1 MTDLSLKDQ
10 IVGAID
16 DEMYAY
22 CGDIRGQEDAA
33 DAILELLKGAVT
45 TDAVEALSNYQQA
58 DMDGIIVTV
67 SRQAI
72 EECLPVLRILAALGV
87 K

>member
-1 MTDLSLKDQ
+1 MTDLRNNIGYTIAEYTTGGDQ
-10 IVGAID
+10 
-16 DEMYAY
+16 YA
-22 CGDIRGQEDAA
+22 AA
-33 DAILELLKGAVT
+33 DAILELLKGAVPP
-45 TDAVEALSNYQQA
+45 DAVEALSNYQQA